1 MSVVL
6 EIPVDDAEGLD
17 IASRHGADRIEL
29 CAALASGGQT
39 PSLGLMHLAGGCGL
53 PVFAMIRPRAGD
65 FRYSRAE
72 VRVMLADIA
81 AARAAGLQGVVLGAL
96 DAHDALD
103 MAVMG
108 ELVAAARGMEVTLH
122 RAFDLIPDWRRA
134 VDQAVELGIG
144 RILTSG
150 QALTVSEGAAR
161 LAEVFDHA
169 AGRLIVMPGSGVS
182 AEALPDLAGLP
193 IREIHASCSAPQ
205 SVAKGLQ
212 TMGFAPDAPR
222 LPSPARIAA
231 LKAALAALTGDAR
244 G

>member
-6 EIPVDDAEGLD
+6 EIPVDDAAGLE
-17 IASRHGADRIEL
+17 IAIRHGADRIEL
-29 CAALASGGQT
+29 CAALANGGQT
-39 PSLGLMHLAGGCGL
+39 PSLGLMQLAGGCGV

-65 FRYSRAE
+65 FRYTRAE

-81 AARAAGLQGVVLGAL
+81 AARAAGLQGVVFGAL
-96 DAHDALD
+96 DADDALD
-103 MAVMG
+103 LAVMG
-108 ELVAAARGMEVTLH
+108 ELTAAARGMAVTLH

-134 VDQAVELGIG
+134 VDQAVDLGIG

-150 QALTVSEGAAR
+150 QALTVSKGAAR
-161 LAEVFDHA
+161 LAEIFAHA
-169 AGRLIVMPGSGVS
+169 AGRLTIIPGSGVS

-205 SVAKGLQ
+205 PVASGLQ
-212 TMGFAPDAPR
+212 ALGFAPAIPR
-222 LPSPARIAA
+222 LPSPSRIAA
-231 LKAALAALTGDAR
+231 LKAGLAALTADAR